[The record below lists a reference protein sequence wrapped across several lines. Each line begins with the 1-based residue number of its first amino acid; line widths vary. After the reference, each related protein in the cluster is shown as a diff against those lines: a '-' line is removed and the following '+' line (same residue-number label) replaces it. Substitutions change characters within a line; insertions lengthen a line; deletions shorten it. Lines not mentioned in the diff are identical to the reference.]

1 MKYVIGYKNI
11 NSTLILIGR
20 SFVDFRKELDHLQ
33 KINWGFVD
41 SDTQYLTHNY
51 HPYPARFIPQIPSK
65 LIQYLSEEGEWVFD
79 PFCGVGTT
87 LVEAT
92 LSGRNCIGNDLNPIG
107 SLVSKVKSNL
117 VSVADKPALDSLIA
131 DVEGYFEL
139 ATDTPSL
146 IPCLSVVPEYRLPNI
161 PNRDHW
167 FAPNVQ
173 EELGV
178 LLARIH
184 MLPSQ
189 FLADF
194 CRVAVSAVLVS
205 VSNQDCETRYARKE
219 KAIPTG
225 NVYKRFIS
233 KVREMWARMEAYRE
247 KRQPVTS
254 QVINNDMRTLE
265 HFPPNLRVQLV
276 ITSPPYPNAF
286 DYFLYHRHRMFWL
299 GYDPIAMSRKEIGSH
314 LNYQRKGTTEQNIA
328 AFKKAMLLCFQG
340 INRILDTHRFCC
352 FVVGDSIFKK
362 QLVENDHLI
371 TEVARCCGFE
381 LEVNLE
387 RNIHAHRRSF
397 SSSARRAK
405 SEHIVILKKVEDV

>member
-1 MKYVIGYKNI
+1 M
-11 NSTLILIGR
+11 
-20 SFVDFRKELDHLQ
+20 DFKEELVHLQ

-65 LIQYLSEEGEWVFD
+65 LIQSLSEDGEWIFD
-79 PFCGVGTT
+79 PFCGAGTT

-92 LSGRNCIGNDLNPIG
+92 LLGRNCIGNDLNPIG

-117 VSVADKPALDSLIA
+117 VSVADKSALDDLIA
-131 DVEGYFEL
+131 DVEGYFEV

-146 IPCLSVVPEYRLPNI
+146 IPHLSVIPEYRLPDI
-161 PNRDHW
+161 PNREHW
-167 FAPNVQ
+167 FVPNVQ
-173 EELGV
+173 KELGV

-189 FLADF
+189 FLVDF
-194 CRVAVSAVLVS
+194 CRVAVSAILVS

-219 KAIPTG
+219 KTISMG
-225 NVYKRFIS
+225 SVYKRFIS
-233 KVREMWARMEAYRE
+233 KVRDMWARMETYRE

-254 QVINNDMRTLE
+254 QVINNDVCTLE

-314 LNYQRKGTTEQNIA
+314 LNYQRKGTTKQNIA
-328 AFKKAMLLCFQG
+328 AFRNAMLLCFQE
-340 INRILDTHRFCC
+340 INRVLDTDRFCC

-362 QLVENDHLI
+362 QLVKNDQLI
-371 TEVARCCGFE
+371 TEVATLCGFE
-381 LEVNLE
+381 LAVKLE
-387 RNIHAHRRSF
+387 RNIHAYRRSF
-397 SSSARRAK
+397 GSSARRAK
-405 SEHIVILKKVEDV
+405 SEHIIILKKVEDV

>member
-1 MKYVIGYKNI
+1 MD
-11 NSTLILIGR
+11 LIKGLT
-20 SFVDFRKELDHLQ
+20 HLQ
-33 KINWGFVD
+33 GINWGFVD

-51 HPYPARFIPQIPSK
+51 HPYPARFIPQIPSE
-65 LIQYLSEEGEWVFD
+65 LIQCLSAEGEWVFD

-92 LSGRNCIGNDLNPIG
+92 LLGRNCIGNDLNPIG
-107 SLVSKVKSNL
+107 FLVSKVKSNL
-117 VSVADKPALDSLIA
+117 VSVADKPALDNLIA

-146 IPCLSVVPEYRLPNI
+146 IPGLSVVPEYRLPSI

-189 FLADF
+189 FLVDF
-194 CRVAVSAVLVS
+194 CRVAVSAILVS
-205 VSNQDCETRYARKE
+205 VSNQDCETRYARRE
-219 KAIPTG
+219 RAIPIG

-233 KVREMWARMEAYRE
+233 KVREMWTRMEAYRE
-247 KRQPVTS
+247 KRHPVTS
-254 QVINNDMRTLE
+254 QVINNDVCTLE
-265 HFPPNLRVQLV
+265 HFPLNLRVQLV
-276 ITSPPYPNAF
+276 VTSPPYPNAF

-352 FVVGDSIFKK
+352 FVVGDSIFKG
-362 QLVENDHLI
+362 QLVKNDQLI
-371 TEVARCCGFE
+371 AEVAKHCGFE

-405 SEHIVILKKVEDV
+405 SEHIIILKKVEDV

>member
-1 MKYVIGYKNI
+1 M
-11 NSTLILIGR
+11 
-20 SFVDFRKELDHLQ
+20 DFKEELVHLQ
-33 KINWGFVD
+33 KVNWEFVD

-65 LIQYLSEEGEWVFD
+65 LIQCLSEEGEWIFD

-92 LSGRNCIGNDLNPIG
+92 LLGRNCIGNDLNPIG

-117 VSVADKPALDSLIA
+117 VSVADKPALEDLIA

-139 ATDTPSL
+139 ATNTPSL
-146 IPCLSVVPEYRLPNI
+146 IPHLSVIPEYRLPDI

-167 FAPNVQ
+167 FTPNVQ
-173 EELGV
+173 EELAV

-184 MLPSQ
+184 MLSSQ
-189 FLADF
+189 FLIDF
-194 CRVAVSAVLVS
+194 CRVAVSAILVS
-205 VSNQDCETRYARKE
+205 VSNQDCETRYAKKE
-219 KAIPTG
+219 KTIPTG
-225 NVYKRFIS
+225 NVYKRFVS
-233 KVREMWARMEAYRE
+233 KVRAMWARMEAYRA
-247 KRQPVTS
+247 KRQPVIS

-314 LNYQRKGTTEQNIA
+314 LNYQRKGTTDQNIA
-328 AFKKAMLLCFQG
+328 AFKDAMHLCFQQ
-340 INRILDTHRFCC
+340 INKVLDTYRFCC

-362 QLVENDHLI
+362 QLVENDRLI
-371 TEVARCCGFE
+371 TEVAGCCGFE

-387 RNIHAHRRSF
+387 RNIHDYRRSF

-405 SEHIVILKKVEDV
+405 SEHIVILRKVEDV